1 MAMYSNSYMQKT
13 VVDEINSILIE
24 LFETSKKFIYKHH
37 KIIGY
42 F

>member
-13 VVDEINSILIE
+13 LVDEINSILIE
-24 LFETSKKFIYKHH
+24 FLEASKKFIYKHY
-37 KIIGY
+37 KILGY